1 MNENDIL
8 KGRLKDLAN
17 AAFRQNRYTY
27 TNFLSAADM
36 EVFYSNLEQLSF
48 AGYTIFGGRESCD
61 RVMIA
66 FGNEADCGY
75 APAFPICTMKVSAV
89 SDKFSD
95 DLNHRDFLG
104 ALMKLG
110 IEREMVGDILVT
122 ESTSFWQTQQC
133 LYILCGHC
141 CRLYRR
147 KSDKDKAH
155 KCKMYFLQHPG
166 Y

>member
-61 RVMIA
+61 RVIIA

-75 APAFPICTMKVSAV
+75 APAFPCLLYT
-89 SDKFSD
+89 SDAAD
-95 DLNHRDFLG
+95 
-104 ALMKLG
+104 
-110 IEREMVGDILVT
+110 ERTTV
-122 ESTSFWQTQQC
+122 
-133 LYILCGHC
+133 
-141 CRLYRR
+141 
-147 KSDKDKAH
+147 
-155 KCKMYFLQHPG
+155 
-166 Y
+166 

>member
-66 FGNEADCGY
+66 FGNEASRSWGGIPGSY
-75 APAFPICTMKVSAV
+75 LFIIGSAFNEEVFRRTDTQRLSGCTY
-89 SDKFSD
+89 
-95 DLNHRDFLG
+95 
-104 ALMKLG
+104 
-110 IEREMVGDILVT
+110 
-122 ESTSFWQTQQC
+122 ESW
-133 LYILCGHC
+133 H
-141 CRLYRR
+141 
-147 KSDKDKAH
+147 
-155 KCKMYFLQHPG
+155 
-166 Y
+166 

>member
-104 ALMKLG
+104 ALMNLG
-110 IEREMVGDILVT
+110 IEREMVGDILIT
-122 ESTSFWQTQQC
+122 ESTHSGKHNNA
-133 LYILCGHC
+133 YIFCVDTVADYIAENLPVS
-141 CRLYRR
+141 LSY
-147 KSDKDKAH
+147 S
-155 KCKMYFLQHPG
+155 L
-166 Y
+166 